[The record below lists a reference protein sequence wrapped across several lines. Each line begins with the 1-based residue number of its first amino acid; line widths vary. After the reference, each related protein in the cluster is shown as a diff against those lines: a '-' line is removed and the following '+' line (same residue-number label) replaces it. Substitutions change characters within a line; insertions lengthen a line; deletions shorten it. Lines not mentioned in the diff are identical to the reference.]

1 MMDGESFIGGFAGG
15 FLAKGFHIGYGLY
28 FTDRRLIGIDLGKNR
43 GGALGGTI
51 AGFIDGQ
58 LMPKLSQ
65 EESDRVIA
73 QLEQIKDFDL
83 TKDQILGI
91 ELRKPGL
98 LGSGQILITAAGGNA
113 IKISLKHRTAYD
125 RLVTLTQS
133 FSPGIVKGS

>member
-1 MMDGESFIGGFAGG
+1 LE
-15 FLAKGFHIGYGLY
+15 
-28 FTDRRLIGIDLGKNR
+28 
-43 GGALGGTI
+43 ALM

-73 QLEQIKDFDL
+73 QLEQMKDFDL

-98 LGSGQILITAAGGNA
+98 LGSGQILITAAGGNT
-113 IKISLKHRTAYD
+113 IKISLRHRIAYD

-133 FSPGIVKGS
+133 FSPGTVRES